1 MKNIRIKSLRLQ
13 NFKCHS
19 SLVLNF
25 DGRNAVLYGDNATG
39 KSSVY
44 DALVW
49 LLFGRDS
56 HGNGEKNIEIKP
68 LGADG
73 TVLDH
78 NAETEV
84 EAVFTTEEGELSLRR
99 TLREIW
105 VSKRGASEAVFDG
118 NTSEYF
124 IDGVPVKKYAF
135 TDKVNELVEEETF
148 KLLTSV
154 SHFADGISWQD
165 RRAVLFNVAGV
176 KGDAE
181 IMASD
186 ERFLPLIEA
195 MGRLSLDDYKKKLLA
210 EKRGFA
216 NTKSEI
222 PARIS
227 ECQRTL
233 EDISALDFDASR
245 LAVEHLTV
253 KREALG
259 AEVLRIEN
267 DSALTAKRIE
277 IREARVELESLENEN
292 RAYRASQNSGASDAA
307 RIKARIAELEAS
319 IARNNKQIG
328 SFTTL
333 ISNYDTDIA
342 ASRERWIATNRE
354 IFSGGK
360 CYACGQALP
369 EAQLK
374 AAQDSFEASKAT
386 RLREIEATANAN
398 KKAREQYE
406 ARIGEVRSEVEE
418 LTKDIES
425 ARAELTA
432 AEGMRTEPSDLPD
445 YAERREKI
453 SGRIHILEGE
463 LADMAANSG
472 AVKNDILRQIADLN
486 AEISKHREILGRE
499 SLLSYTEKRIAELEE
514 DAKNASACLDA
525 IEGMLYLAEEYSR
538 YKTKFVE
545 DSING
550 MFRIARFRLFRE
562 QANGGIE
569 DRCDVVCNGVPYI
582 NVNSGAKINVGID
595 IINTLSRAYG
605 VRVPL
610 FIDNAESVT
619 RLEDTNTQII
629 RLVVSENDKKL
640 RCEYE
645 N

>member
-118 NTSEYF
+118 NSSEYF

-210 EKRGFA
+210 EKRGFMG
-216 NTKSEI
+216 TKNDI
-222 PARIS
+222 PARIN
-227 ECQRTL
+227 ECHRTL
-233 EDISALDFDASR
+233 EDVSALDFDASR
-245 LAVEHLTV
+245 LAVEQLTV

-267 DSALTAKRIE
+267 DSALSAKRVE
-277 IREARVELESLENEN
+277 IREARVELDALEAEN
-292 RAYRASQNSGASDAA
+292 KAYRASQNTGEGSLLTMRARVSDM
-307 RIKARIAELEAS
+307 EAS
-319 IARNNKQIG
+319 LATKNKMLG
-328 SFTTL
+328 SFMT
-333 ISNYDTDIA
+333 IVSNYESDIA

-369 EAQLK
+369 PDQLR
-374 AAQDSFEASKAT
+374 AATDSFESGKAA

-398 KKAREQYE
+398 KRAREQYE
-406 ARIGEVRSEVEE
+406 S
-418 LTKDIES
+418 
-425 ARAELTA
+425 
-432 AEGMRTEPSDLPD
+432 
-445 YAERREKI
+445 
-453 SGRIHILEGE
+453 
-463 LADMAANSG
+463 
-472 AVKNDILRQIADLN
+472 
-486 AEISKHREILGRE
+486 
-499 SLLSYTEKRIAELEE
+499 RIAELRSEIDE
-514 DAKNASACLDA
+514 LTGILHQCLPQQL
-525 IEGMLYLAEEYSR
+525 LYG
-538 YKTKFVE
+538 F
-545 DSING
+545 
-550 MFRIARFRLFRE
+550 
-562 QANGGIE
+562 Q
-569 DRCDVVCNGVPYI
+569 
-582 NVNSGAKINVGID
+582 
-595 IINTLSRAYG
+595 TL
-605 VRVPL
+605 V
-610 FIDNAESVT
+610 
-619 RLEDTNTQII
+619 
-629 RLVVSENDKKL
+629 
-640 RCEYE
+640 
-645 N
+645 

>member
-1 MKNIRIKSLRLQ
+1 MKDIRIKKLSLR

-19 SLVLNF
+19 SLVLEL
-25 DGRNAVLYGDNATG
+25 DGRNATIYGDNATG
-39 KSSVY
+39 KSSIY

-68 LGADG
+68 LGTDG
-73 TVLDH
+73 SVLDH

-84 EAVFTTEEGELSLRR
+84 EAVFTTEEGEISLRR
-99 TLREIW
+99 TLKEVW
-105 VSKRGASEAVFDG
+105 VSKRGVSETVFDG
-118 NTSEYF
+118 NSSEYF
-124 IDGVPVKKYAF
+124 VDGVPVKKFAF
-135 TDKVNELVEEETF
+135 VEKVNELVEEDMF

-154 SHFADGISWQD
+154 SHFADVISWQD
-165 RRAVLFNVAGV
+165 RRAVLFSVAGV

-186 ERFLPLIEA
+186 ERFIPLIEA
-195 MGRLSLDDYKKKLLA
+195 MGRLSLDDYKKKLSA
-210 EKRGFA
+210 EKRGFMG
-216 NTKSEI
+216 TKNDI

-233 EDISALDFDASR
+233 ADVSALDFEESR
-245 LAVEHLTV
+245 LAVDRLTAQ
-253 KREALG
+253 REALG

-267 DSALTAKRIE
+267 DSAISAKRVE
-277 IREARVELESLENEN
+277 IREARVELDALEAEN
-292 RAYRASQNSGASDAA
+292 KTYRASQNTGEGSLAT
-307 RIKARIAELEAS
+307 IKARVADMESSLS
-319 IARNNKQIG
+319 TKNKMLG
-328 SFTTL
+328 SFMTL
-333 ISNYDTDIA
+333 VSNYDSDIA

-369 EAQLK
+369 PDQIR
-374 AAQDSFEASKAT
+374 AATDSFESSKAA

-406 ARIGEVRSEVEE
+406 ARIVEVRAEIDE
-418 LTKDIES
+418 LSRNIER
-425 ARAELTA
+425 ARGEILA
-432 AEGMRTEPSDLPD
+432 AEGARVDPTDLPD
-445 YAERREKI
+445 YTHRREKI
-453 SGRIHILEGE
+453 HERIQALEGE
-463 LADMAANSG
+463 LADMSTNSG
-472 AVKNDILRQIADLN
+472 AVKNELLLKIASLN
-486 AEISKHREILGRE
+486 NEISKHRDILGRE
-499 SLLSYTEKRIAELEE
+499 SMLSYTEKRIAELEE

-525 IEGMLYLAEEYSR
+525 IEKMLYLAEEYSR

-569 DRCDVVCNGVPYI
+569 DRCDVVCDGVPYI

-619 RLEDTNTQII
+619 KLEHTNTQII

>member
-1 MKNIRIKSLRLQ
+1 MKEIKLISLEMR
-13 NFKCHS
+13 NFKNQEHLKIDFNGKNTGIYS
-19 SLVLNF
+19 DNGVGKTTVF
-25 DGRNAVLYGDNATG
+25 DSFT
-39 KSSVY
+39 
-44 DALVW
+44 W
-49 LLFGRDS
+49 LLFSKSSKGD
-56 HGNGEKNIEIKP
+56 GDKNFEVKP
-68 LGADG
+68 LNVQGN
-73 TVLDH
+73 VKDH
-78 NAETEV
+78 DAITEV
-84 EAVFTTEEGELSLRR
+84 EAVLSVDGENVSLKR
-99 TLREIW
+99 TYREIW
-105 VSKRGASEAVFDG
+105 VTKRGSDTPVYDG
-118 NTSEYF
+118 NTSEF
-124 IDGVPVKKYAF
+124 FVNGVPVKKFAF
-135 TDKVNELVEEETF
+135 VDKVNELVEEETF
-148 KLLTSV
+148 KLLTDV
-154 SHFADGISWQD
+154 SYFAETMGWQE
-165 RRAVLFNVAGV
+165 RREVLFKAAGIAS
-176 KGDAE
+176 DAE

-245 LAVEHLTV
+245 LEVERLTV

-267 DSALTAKRIE
+267 DSALAAKRIE

-307 RIKARIAELEAS
+307 RIRARIAELDAS
-319 IARNNKQIG
+319 IARKNKQIG

-406 ARIGEVRSEVEE
+406 ARIDEVRSEVEE

-569 DRCDVVCNGVPYI
+569 DRCDVMYEGTPFTNLNTGARI
-582 NVNSGAKINVGID
+582 NTGID
-595 IINTLSRAYG
+595 IVNTLSVIYG
-605 VRVPL
+605 VKVPM

-629 RLVVSENDKKL
+629 RLVVSENDKNL

-645 N
+645 K